1 MTTYRYSIDVN
12 DSEMIALSAALE
24 MYLRHC
30 NEQLAEGPK
39 APYFAHRQSI
49 LDIQKHI
56 RDKPTRTSWSSF
68 T

>member
-1 MTTYRYSIDVN
+1 MTTYRYSIDV
-12 DSEMIALSAALE
+12 DDGEMIALSAALE

-39 APYFAHRQSI
+39 APYFAHRHSI
-49 LDIQKHI
+49 LDIQK
-56 RDKPTRTSWSSF
+56 RLYDKATRTSWSKF